1 MSLIEFLELGRGV
14 PLQSVIAKGGGV
26 NGETGIRTQLR
37 EGGKVKER
45 SIEPENPTMARSRF
59 LFV

>member
-1 MSLIEFLELGRGV
+1 MSLIEFLELGCGV
-14 PLQSVIAKGGGV
+14 LLQSVIVKGGGV

-45 SIEPENPTMARSRF
+45 SIEPENPTMARLRF
-59 LFV
+59 LLV